1 MSLDASSIS
10 NIKPVNSSKENCYE
24 EIKASFETKDFSK
37 VEQDLSE
44 QIIVLKNKLI
54 KTPHLKKLRSDV
66 KKYLNFL
73 VEIMYQDPKSYLPEI
88 KKYNYK
94 IKPFKIVK
102 ALFMDNLIENEWKK
116 QCNGKYGGEKK
127 VDLSWKDWY
136 IKNEYE
142 VEQLEGLETKMK
154 WSVENG
160 HINYF
165 KYLLS
170 QESDIKLD
178 DIKFEKNMSLLSKM
192 IIEDYVSFCNYL
204 IELNIDL
211 NCIDNRGWRP
221 LHYAVFYGNLKIVE
235 TLIEKKVPLNSKD
248 KFGLTPVHIAS
259 IKGYT
264 DILKCLLKSGA
275 KVNFKDKSGHSPVS
289 YSVMQNEYSSV
300 EILLNYGCDLS
311 IKDKFGRGLLHFG
324 SVFGFSSLLSLLL
337 KNNMNVNLK
346 DNFGRTPLHY
356 SAHCGNLKCQEVL
369 IKNNA
374 DVSVVDK
381 FNDTPMLIAAFFG
394 NISEMSSLYKI
405 SSKTDSY

>member
-10 NIKPVNSSKENCYE
+10 NLKPVISSKPDTYE
-24 EIKASFETKDFSK
+24 EIKASFEKKDFSK
-37 VEQDLSE
+37 VEKELTE
-44 QIIVLKNKLI
+44 QLIFLKNKLI
-54 KTPHLKKLRSDV
+54 KTPHLKQVRTEL

-73 VEIMYQDPKSYLPEI
+73 VETMYQDPKNYLPKI

-94 IKPFKIVK
+94 IKPFRIVK

-142 VEQLEGLETKMK
+142 VEQLEGVETKMK
-154 WSVENG
+154 WAVENG

-192 IIEDYVSFCNYL
+192 IIEDYVRFCNYL

-264 DILKCLLKSGA
+264 DILKCLLKNGA
-275 KVNFKDKSGHSPVS
+275 KVNFKDKGGHSPVS
-289 YSVMQNEYSSV
+289 YSVVQNEYSSV
-300 EILLNYGCDLS
+300 EILLNYGCDLT
-311 IKDKFGRGLLHFG
+311 IKDKFGRGLLHLG

-356 SAHCGNLKCQEVL
+356 SAQCGNLKCQEIL
-369 IKNNA
+369 MKNNA

-405 SSKTDSY
+405 SSKTDCY